1 MLKHRKRTYK
11 HNIFKTSTNLDKS
24 APNFDIFTETP
35 ALEDNSSSKLNSDI
49 SKNVPKSS
57 DNSTLPDSPES
68 SVHEVLPV
76 TDQRSASCC
85 KDFIRNEVS
94 DTLNED
100 YLEFN
105 MI

>member
-24 APNFDIFTETP
+24 APNFDIFTEKP

-57 DNSTLPDSPES
+57 ETRCLI
-68 SVHEVLPV
+68 L
-76 TDQRSASCC
+76 
-85 KDFIRNEVS
+85 
-94 DTLNED
+94 
-100 YLEFN
+100 
-105 MI
+105 